1 MAGRSWEPTKK
12 GAKDLNRF
20 IRKGTTVYTI
30 RKTAKNIAPY
40 EADELYAAHTFDWR
54 SPITGN
60 WMTGHLSAEGLLAQ
74 EGTVYERKPEMREIG
89 SPGPQVTGP
98 TSQGVLDRLRG
109 GDRAK
114 AGSRR

>member
-12 GAKDLNRF
+12 GAKELNRF
-20 IRKGTTVYTI
+20 VRKGTTVYTI
-30 RKTAKNIAPY
+30 RKIAKNISPWEDDAMF
-40 EADELYAAHTFDWR
+40 AAHTFDWR

-74 EGTVYERKPEMREIG
+74 EGTVYETKPNMREIG
-89 SPGPQVTGP
+89 DPGPQVAGP
-98 TSQGVLDRLRG
+98 TSQSVLDRLRG

-114 AGSRR
+114 AGRR